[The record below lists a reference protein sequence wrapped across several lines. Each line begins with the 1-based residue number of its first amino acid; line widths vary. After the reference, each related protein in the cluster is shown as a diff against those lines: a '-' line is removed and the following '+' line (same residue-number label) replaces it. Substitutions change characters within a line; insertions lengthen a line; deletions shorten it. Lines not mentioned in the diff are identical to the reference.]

1 MDLEFGLLKYCNPL
15 PFDPPVRFVSGSC
28 PKVLSSVHNHKFLPV
43 PVKVMLSIPI
53 FFFNSHNRD
62 KLNSPFNP

>member
-53 FFFNSHNRD
+53 F
-62 KLNSPFNP
+62 

>member
-1 MDLEFGLLKYCNPL
+1 MDLEFGLLKYCPL

-43 PVKVMLSIPI
+43 PVKVMLSIL
-53 FFFNSHNRD
+53 FFDFNSHNIGQ
-62 KLNSPFNP
+62 LNSPFNP